1 MKKKKVKTIKII
13 AKKNLKQFLLKNNI
27 YDMFINNKIR
37 CEICNEVV
45 NFENIGA
52 FKVKDKNLIF
62 ICNNTLCLK
71 EVNNE

>member
-1 MKKKKVKTIKII
+1 MKKNKIKTIKII
-13 AKKNLKQFLLKNNI
+13 AEKNLKQLLLKNNI

-37 CEICNEVV
+37 CGICNEVV
-45 NFENIGA
+45 NFGNIGA